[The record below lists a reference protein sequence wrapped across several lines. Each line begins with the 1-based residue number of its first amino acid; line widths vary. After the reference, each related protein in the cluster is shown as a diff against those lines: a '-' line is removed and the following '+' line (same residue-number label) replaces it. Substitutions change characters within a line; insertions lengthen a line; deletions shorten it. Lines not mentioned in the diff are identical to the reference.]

1 MRRILQV
8 FFFLHI
14 RNSITAVC
22 HYIYIF
28 TKGGVKLYRPKQAW
42 GNDNVMHR
50 LPKPSSMLAL
60 QDISLQYYALYLC
73 ILLNF

>member
-8 FFFLHI
+8 FFFYI
-14 RNSITAVC
+14 SGTVSPRFVI
-22 HYIYIF
+22 IYIF

-50 LPKPSSMLAL
+50 LPKPSSMLSL
-60 QDISLQYYALYLC
+60 QDISLHNYYALYLC